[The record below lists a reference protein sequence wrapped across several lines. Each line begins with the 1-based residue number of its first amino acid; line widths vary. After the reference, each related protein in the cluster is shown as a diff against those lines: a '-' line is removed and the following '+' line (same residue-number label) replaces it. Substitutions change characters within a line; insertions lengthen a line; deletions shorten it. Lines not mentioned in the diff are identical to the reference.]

1 MKFDTKAIHFAKHR
15 KNPYNALN
23 SPIAMSSTFCFD
35 SVEDVQKVMNFQSN
49 DFVYT
54 RGNNPTL
61 REFEEKMTQLENG
74 AGAVAFASGM
84 AAISSTLLSLLNP
97 QDEVIAHKTIYGSS
111 YSVISNLLPRY
122 KVSSKFADLTD
133 ALNLQNAITPNTK
146 VVYFETPANP
156 TLDIIDIAE
165 ICKIAH
171 KNKLKVVI
179 DNTFATPC
187 LTNPL
192 DLGCDV
198 VVHSSSKYLCGHGD
212 ALGGVAISKDL
223 EYINKLKFD
232 YMCELG
238 GVMSPFNAFLTLRG
252 IKTLGL
258 RMERHCESAKK
269 IAEFLNNHPTV
280 QNVSYPG
287 LTNFKNHE
295 IADKQMSGKFGAIIS
310 FEIKGGLDRAVK
322 FANELDIFSL
332 AVSLGDCESLIEVPA
347 AMTHFCYPQEELA
360 KFGLTPSMIRL
371 SIGLEDCDDLIIA
384 LDNAL
389 NSK

>member
-1 MKFDTKAIHFAKHR
+1 MKFDTKAIHSQKHK
-15 KNPYNALN
+15 KNPHNALN

-49 DFVYT
+49 DYVYT

-61 REFEEKMTQLENG
+61 REFEEKMAQLENG
-74 AGAVAFASGM
+74 TAAVAFASGM
-84 AAISSTLLSLLNP
+84 AAISSTLLSLLQPN
-97 QDEVIAHKTIYGSS
+97 DEVIAHKTLYGSS
-111 YSVISNLLPRY
+111 YNVIASLLPKY
-122 KVSSKFADLTD
+122 SVTSKFVDLTD
-133 ALNLQNAITPNTK
+133 ASNLQTAITPNSK
-146 VVYFETPANP
+146 VIYFETPANP
-156 TLDIIDIAE
+156 SLDIIDIAE
-165 ICKIAH
+165 ICKIAREH
-171 KNKLKVVI
+171 NLKVVI
-179 DNTFATPC
+179 DSTFATPY

-192 DLGCDV
+192 DLGADV

-258 RMERHCESAKK
+258 RMERHCQSAKK
-269 IAEFLNNHPTV
+269 IAVFLSNHPHV
-280 QNVSYPG
+280 KSVSYPG
-287 LTNFKNHE
+287 LKLFKNHE
-295 IADKQMSGKFGAIIS
+295 VAKKQMSSKFGAIIS
-310 FEIKGGLDRAVK
+310 FEVKGGLERAIK
-322 FANELDIFSL
+322 FANDLKIFSL

-347 AMTHFCYPQEELA
+347 AMTHFCYPQDKL
-360 KFGLTPSMIRL
+360 KDFGLTPSMIRL
-371 SIGLEDCDDLIIA
+371 SIGLEDCDDLIDA

-389 NSK
+389 NNN